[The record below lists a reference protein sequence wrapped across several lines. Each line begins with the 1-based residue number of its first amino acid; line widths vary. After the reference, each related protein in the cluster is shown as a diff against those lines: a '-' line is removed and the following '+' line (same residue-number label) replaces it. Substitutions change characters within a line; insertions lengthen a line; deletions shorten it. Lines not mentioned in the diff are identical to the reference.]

1 MFRASLLI
9 MKHQESLYRTSWK
22 DPEGHIINKTTK
34 ENAVALLKALRKDI
48 VSGKARFEDVASRFS
63 DSDTAKRGGVMG
75 LWMRGQLPKELE
87 DAAFAL
93 KGFEISEVLENFD
106 GDVFIIQRTG

>member
-1 MFRASLLI
+1 
-9 MKHQESLYRTSWK
+9 
-22 DPEGHIINKTTK
+22 
-34 ENAVALLKALRKDI
+34 
-48 VSGKARFEDVASRFS
+48 
-63 DSDTAKRGGVMG
+63 
-75 LWMRGQLPKELE
+75 MRGQLPKELE